1 MNLLIVDD
9 QPNVVSSLALSI
21 DWNAI
26 GIANVYTA
34 SSALLAKDVMQKN
47 HVDILLTDIQMP
59 IESGLS
65 LVEWVRQT
73 GKNTA
78 CILISSHANF
88 IYAKQAISLK
98 VTDYILQPAREED
111 VLRAVQRAIAQIES
125 EKNVRSVLN
134 EFSFSV
140 KEQAFAAQR
149 FFEKW
154 PDPSSPDFREEL
166 RKKVERINALDVSCT
181 EDSPLFLFITRVDKW
196 HAIPM
201 DRYDF
206 LSQYKKA
213 VQKTM
218 AYINGKPLLYSLSD
232 AIFVTV
238 LVLDHEENNIH
249 DYFSLLQDDVLKEYA
264 CSISILYSRAD
275 FCTLKSLLSCML
287 QDDKLKVASIPSL
300 IRQHQYLSP
309 QKKQPGLSARRY
321 YTKILNYIDAH
332 VEEPVSR
339 SQIADFIHISPDY
352 VSHII
357 RESAGISSK
366 ELITIKKMTYAK
378 KLLQTTSLPIGEVA
392 RRCGYDSF
400 AYFSKVYRSVNGQ
413 SPTETRN
420 LADRSSEACNDITF

>member
-21 DWNAI
+21 NWKTI

-34 SSALLAKDVMQKN
+34 SSALLARDILQKN

-65 LVEWVRQT
+65 LVEWIRQS
-73 GKNTA
+73 GKNIA
-78 CILISSHANF
+78 CILISSHADF

-111 VLRAVQRAIAQIES
+111 ILRAVQKAIAQIES
-125 EKNVRSVLN
+125 EKNVRNVLN
-134 EFSFSV
+134 EFSFSI

-154 PDPSSPDFREEL
+154 PDPSSMDFREEL
-166 RKKVERINALDVSCT
+166 RKKVDRINALDVPCR
-181 EDSPLFLFITRVDKW
+181 EDSPLFLFITRVDQW
-196 HAIPM
+196 HTIPM

-206 LSQYKKA
+206 LSQYKKS

-218 AYINGKPLLYSLSD
+218 AYINGKPLLYTVSD
-232 AIFVTV
+232 ALFVTV
-238 LVLDHEENNIH
+238 LVLDHEENDIQ
-249 DYFSLLQDDVLKEYA
+249 DYFSLLQADVLKEYA
-264 CSISILYSRAD
+264 CSVSILYSRAA
-275 FCTLKSLLSCML
+275 FYTLKSLLSCML
-287 QDDKLKVASIPSL
+287 QDEKLTKSSIPSV
-300 IRQHQYLSP
+300 IRQYHYLP
-309 QKKQPGLSARRY
+309 YQKKQPGFSARRY
-321 YTKILNYIDAH
+321 YAQIINYIDAH
-332 VEEPVSR
+332 IEEPVSR
-339 SQIADFIHISPDY
+339 TQIAGFIHISPDY

-357 RESAGISSK
+357 REIAGISSK
-366 ELITIKKMTYAK
+366 ELITVKKMNYAK
-378 KLLQTTSLPIGEVA
+378 KLLQTTSLPVGEVA

-420 LADRSSEACNDITF
+420 LTDRKE

>member
-21 DWNAI
+21 NWKAI
-26 GIANVYTA
+26 GITNVYTA
-34 SSALLAKDVMQKN
+34 SSALLAREIIQKN

-65 LVEWVRQT
+65 LVEWIRRAE
-73 GKNTA
+73 KNIA
-78 CILISSHANF
+78 CILISSHADF
-88 IYAKQAISLK
+88 VYARAAISLK
-98 VTDYILQPAREED
+98 VTDYILQPARDED
-111 VLRAVQRAIAQIES
+111 IQRAVQKAIAQIES
-125 EKNVRSVLN
+125 EKNVRNVLN
-134 EFSFSV
+134 EFSFAI

-154 PDPSSPDFREEL
+154 PEPSSMDFREEL
-166 RKKVERINALDVSCT
+166 AKKIDRINALDIPCN
-181 EDSPLFLFITRVDKW
+181 EDSPLFLFVTRIDQW
-196 HAIPM
+196 HTLPL

-206 LSQYKKA
+206 LIQYKKS

-218 AYINGKPLLYSLSD
+218 AYISAKPLLYSLSD
-232 AIFVTV
+232 AVFVTV
-238 LVLDHEENNIH
+238 LVLDHEENHIH
-249 DYFSLLQDDVLKEYA
+249 DYFSLLQADVLKEYA

-275 FCTLKSLLSCML
+275 FHTLKSLLSSML
-287 QDDKLKVASIPSL
+287 QDETLAKSSSPSVISPYQNNPLSKKL
-300 IRQHQYLSP
+300 
-309 QKKQPGLSARRY
+309 PGFSARRY
-321 YTKILNYIDAH
+321 YTQIIDYIDAH
-332 VEEPVSR
+332 IEEPVSR

-366 ELITIKKMTYAK
+366 ELITVKKMTYAR
-378 KLLQTTSLPIGEVA
+378 KLLQTTSLPVGEVA

-420 LADRSSEACNDITF
+420 LTDMN